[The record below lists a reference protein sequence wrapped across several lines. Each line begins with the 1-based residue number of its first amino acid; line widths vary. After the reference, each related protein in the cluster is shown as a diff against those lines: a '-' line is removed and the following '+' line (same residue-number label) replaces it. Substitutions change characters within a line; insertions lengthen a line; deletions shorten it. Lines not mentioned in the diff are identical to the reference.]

1 MCAQGYQT
9 SLAAATLHDLGFT
22 RATDLIDGFEGC
34 ARRASRSSRSTSRGT
49 PARVMVLDRR
59 ALLALVPGVVVVALD
74 WAGVF
79 GKLPIFVLAAA
90 ALIPLAWL
98 IGEATDNAAF
108 HTGPGI
114 GGFLNA
120 SFGNAPE
127 LIIALVAV
135 SDGLTDVVRASL
147 VGSVIG
153 NLLLVLGFTLLLG
166 QRGTIDRRS
175 AVIWLGLA
183 GLATLVIFLVSI
195 PGFHGDPDRHSLAV
209 LALPVAIVMLL
220 VRILVSRYALRRQ
233 RALHEADDRAEAAA
247 GWPLRVAIVVLG
259 LATVVTAFVTTSLV
273 GALETFAR
281 RADLSAFFVAI
292 VIVAI
297 VGNVTEHG
305 SAVLLARRGRVELA
319 TEISFASSAQ
329 VASLLI
335 PLVVVTSWAIDP
347 LTMSFRPI
355 EIAALAVAMLLPA
368 LVLVPGRTT
377 RLGGAVLL
385 VAYLAFAVGFY
396 YTGNR

>member
-1 MCAQGYQT
+1 
-9 SLAAATLHDLGFT
+9 
-22 RATDLIDGFEGC
+22 
-34 ARRASRSSRSTSRGT
+34 
-49 PARVMVLDRR
+49 MVLDRR
-59 ALLALVPGVVVVALD
+59 VLLALVPGVVVVALD

-147 VGSVIG
+147 VGSVVG

-175 AVIWLGLA
+175 AVISLGLA
-183 GLATLVIFLVSI
+183 ALATVVIFLVSV
-195 PGFHGDPDRHSLAV
+195 PGFHGDPDRRSLAV
-209 LALPVAIVMLL
+209 LALPVAVVMLL
-220 VRILVSRYALRRQ
+220 VRIPVSRYAMRRQ
-233 RALHEADDRAEAAA
+233 RALYEAGDQTDAA

-259 LATVVTAFVTTSLV
+259 LATVVTAFVTT
-273 GALETFAR
+273 
-281 RADLSAFFVAI
+281 
-292 VIVAI
+292 
-297 VGNVTEHG
+297 
-305 SAVLLARRGRVELA
+305 LARRRARDVCTPRAAVRVLRRDRDRRDRRERHGARQRGAARPAGPGRARDRDLARVERTGRGPA
-319 TEISFASSAQ
+319 DSARRR
-329 VASLLI
+329 S
-335 PLVVVTSWAIDP
+335 P
-347 LTMSFRPI
+347 R
-355 EIAALAVAMLLPA
+355 
-368 LVLVPGRTT
+368 GRST
-377 RLGGAVLL
+377 R
-385 VAYLAFAVGFY
+385 
-396 YTGNR
+396 